1 MIVDLALHFVGM
13 DEALR
18 DQLGLAPWLK
28 TENVGREISDLRHK
42 VKSLTAGPRAYGSL
56 EFVMHQVET
65 LQRKLWTRSNT
76 PPMGNEPVRT
86 DPIQPP
92 DFWLTPQVQQH
103 DVQLVALEK
112 QVKLLS
118 EQLASVYAQ
127 LGISVPETAEVAHPS
142 LPPSSV
148 APAADMSTQDLIP
161 ALPPPHPGR
170 PHDDAEGDGTH
181 EYEYGDNPPAKRR
194 RS

>member
-28 TENVGREISDLRHK
+28 TENVGREISDLRDK
-42 VKSLTAGPRAYGSL
+42 VKSLTAGPRAYGSI
-56 EFVMHQVET
+56 EFVMYQVET

-76 PPMGNEPVRT
+76 PPMGNEPARA

-112 QVKLLS
+112 QVKLLKK
-118 EQLASVYAQ
+118 QLARVYAQ
-127 LGISVPETAEVAHPS
+127 FGISVPETAEVAHPS

-148 APAADMSTQDLIP
+148 APAADMSTSDLIT

-170 PHDDAEGDGTH
+170 PTHDAEGDET
-181 EYEYGDNPPAKRR
+181 EYGDNPPAKRR